1 MTELPLAPKRFWL
14 QTKFWQVTTIISGI
28 LAFFTPVFNYYL
40 LVISGIEFLI
50 FFLAAFM
57 AWRLSQIDN
66 RAFTAMTELPHASRR
81 FRLKTKFWQVT
92 AIISGILAFGSTWT
106 YASDP
111 ASNDD
116 LRVITGIE
124 LLIFFLATFMAWR
137 LSQIDNREF
146 RQFNALHVKPAELQ
160 GQSAAPIDERA
171 LTRLQQKTSYWLLTT
186 IISGILAFAG
196 NLVPKNWSSDWLTVP
211 SIAFFVF
218 IPSLVITFRLNHAK
232 GLVARRLEALH
243 SRSNELQ
250 RQTTELNQPPVE
262 PNQPPLEPNQ
272 PPLEPN
278 QPPLELNQPPVE
290 LNQPP
295 PELSQAPLELSQPP
309 VIYLRSFNA
318 DQLTAKLEGSFT
330 EEEHLT
336 HVLMHIGPV
345 VAVGRPGEELPEAG
359 ARRLYVGDN
368 EWQSTVE
375 GLIKRARLVV
385 IRTGLSGGLRWEFHK
400 CLELLRPEQLLLVVD
415 SEAELNKMLAE
426 IGGPSQTKTGFQHIG
441 QRSIGSLRAF
451 VVFRENWKPFVLRLR
466 SSRFW
471 YTAQVGSSYIQP
483 RLAYSLR
490 PLFKQLGAP
499 WPRPAIEPIHITFFV
514 TMIAMTAC
522 EIFGAPNSVL
532 LAIVIL
538 TGLATLAASVLFAFR
553 QKRKSS
559 PLESAPASAH

>member
-1 MTELPLAPKRFWL
+1 
-14 QTKFWQVTTIISGI
+14 
-28 LAFFTPVFNYYL
+28 
-40 LVISGIEFLI
+40 
-50 FFLAAFM
+50 
-57 AWRLSQIDN
+57 
-66 RAFTAMTELPHASRR
+66 
-81 FRLKTKFWQVT
+81 
-92 AIISGILAFGSTWT
+92 
-106 YASDP
+106 
-111 ASNDD
+111 
-116 LRVITGIE
+116 
-124 LLIFFLATFMAWR
+124 MAWR

-146 RQFNALHVKPAELQ
+146 RRFKALHVKPAELQ
-160 GQSAAPIDERA
+160 GQSTALIDERA
-171 LTRLQQKTSYWLLTT
+171 LTRLQQKVSYWLLTT
-186 IISGILAFAG
+186 IVSGILAFAG
-196 NLVPKNWSSDWLTVP
+196 NLVPKNWSTDWLTVP
-211 SIAFFVF
+211 FIAFFVF

-232 GLVARRLEALH
+232 DLVARRLEALH

-250 RQTTELNQPPVE
+250 KQTTEP
-262 PNQPPLEPNQ
+262 
-272 PPLEPN
+272 
-278 QPPLELNQPPVE
+278 NQPPVE

-295 PELSQAPLELSQPP
+295 LELSQAPLELSQAPLELSQPP

-336 HVLMHIGPV
+336 YVLMHIGPV

-451 VVFRENWKPFVLRLR
+451 VVFRENWKPFVLSLR

-471 YTAQVGSSYIQP
+471 YTGQVGSSYIQP

-490 PLFKQLGAP
+490 PLFKQLGVP
-499 WPRPAIEPIHITFFV
+499 WPRPAIEPLHITFFV

-522 EIFGAPNSVL
+522 GIFGAPNSVL

-538 TGLATLAASVLFAFR
+538 LA
-553 QKRKSS
+553 
-559 PLESAPASAH
+559 